1 MQEDNT
7 QEAAPTG
14 QDQDAQAL
22 RQRLEALDKKN
33 AELLE
38 EKRKLRKFEQMAA
51 QLPEGVD
58 VQELLEFKRK
68 VEQQQLESKG
78 KYDEALKTYEQ
89 QFRDREGSYQQ
100 QIDKLQSE
108 VRSLRLDSRVVA
120 KLADQVHDP
129 ADVLRLHSSSLT
141 LNDNGDPV
149 YKDGYQELPIDEWM
163 GQLQQQKPWL
173 FKAPK
178 PQGTGAPAGS
188 RSTAVVPAGMKNPF
202 SPEHYNLT
210 EQGRLFKTNPELY
223 AKLKAGA
230 KR

>member
-1 MQEDNT
+1 
-7 QEAAPTG
+7 
-14 QDQDAQAL
+14 
-22 RQRLEALDKKN
+22 
-33 AELLE
+33 
-38 EKRKLRKFEQMAA
+38 
-51 QLPEGVD
+51 
-58 VQELLEFKRK
+58 
-68 VEQQQLESKG
+68 
-78 KYDEALKTYEQ
+78 
-89 QFRDREGSYQQ
+89 
-100 QIDKLQSE
+100 
-108 VRSLRLDSRVVA
+108 VVA

-210 EQGRLFKTNPELY
+210 EQGRLFKTNPDLY
-223 AKLKAGA
+223 AKLKSEA

>member
-1 MQEDNT
+1 MSDEQLT
-7 QEAAPTG
+7 APVESSAPDTT
-14 QDQDAQAL
+14 ALQAE
-22 RQRLEALDKKN
+22 LEAMRRKN
-33 AELLE
+33 QELLN
-38 EKRKLRKFEQMAA
+38 EKKQLQKKLPDV
-51 QLPEGVD
+51 PEGVD

-100 QIDKLQSE
+100 QIDKLQGE

-149 YKDGYQELPIDEWM
+149 YKDGYQELPLDEWM

-188 RSTAVVPAGMKNPF
+188 RSAAVVPAGMKNPF

-210 EQGRLFKTNPELY
+210 EQGRLFKTNPDLY
-223 AKLKAGA
+223 AKLKAEA

>member
-1 MQEDNT
+1 MPDEQLDTPVESSASDT
-7 QEAAPTG
+7 AAL
-14 QDQDAQAL
+14 QAE
-22 RQRLEALDKKN
+22 LEAMRRKN
-33 AELLE
+33 QELLN
-38 EKRKLRKFEQMAA
+38 EKKQLQKKL
-51 QLPEGVD
+51 PDIPDGVD

-78 KYDEALKTYEQ
+78 QYQDALKTYEQ
-89 QFRDREGSYQQ
+89 QFRDREASYQQ
-100 QIDKLQSE
+100 QIDKLQGE
-108 VRSLRLDSRVVA
+108 VRNLRLDSRVVA

-210 EQGRLFKTNPELY
+210 EQGRLFKTNPDLY
-223 AKLKAGA
+223 AKLKSEA

>member
-1 MQEDNT
+1 MSDEQLT
-7 QEAAPTG
+7 APVESSAPDTT
-14 QDQDAQAL
+14 ALQAE
-22 RQRLEALDKKN
+22 LEAMRRKN
-33 AELLE
+33 QELLN
-38 EKRKLRKFEQMAA
+38 EKKQLQKKLPDV
-51 QLPEGVD
+51 PEGVD

-149 YKDGYQELPIDEWM
+149 YKDGYQELPLDEWM

-188 RSTAVVPAGMKNPF
+188 RSAAVVPAGMKNPF

-210 EQGRLFKTNPELY
+210 EQGRLFKTNPDLY
-223 AKLKAGA
+223 AKLKAEA

>member
-1 MQEDNT
+1 MPDEQLDTPVESSASDT
-7 QEAAPTG
+7 TAL
-14 QDQDAQAL
+14 QAE
-22 RQRLEALDKKN
+22 LEAMRRKN
-33 AELLE
+33 QELLN
-38 EKRKLRKFEQMAA
+38 EKKQLQKK
-51 QLPEGVD
+51 LPEIPDGVD

-78 KYDEALKTYEQ
+78 QYQDALKTYEQ
-89 QFRDREGSYQQ
+89 QFRDRESSYQQ
-100 QIDKLQSE
+100 QIDKLQGE
-108 VRSLRLDSRVVA
+108 VRNLRLDSRVVA

-129 ADVLRLHSSSLT
+129 ADVLRLHSNSLT

-210 EQGRLFKTNPELY
+210 EQGRLFKTNPDLY
-223 AKLKAGA
+223 AKLKSEA